1 MTAIID
7 GSVDGNIEGNRTA
20 TYSASAL
27 AKMLG
32 QHPPTDEQIEVI
44 EAPMRP
50 AAIVAGAG
58 SGKTE
63 TMAARVVWLVANG
76 FVEPG
81 RVLGLTF
88 TRKAASEL
96 SSRIRD
102 RLRTLALST
111 AGRIDSDAAWL
122 QTEPTVLTYDAYARR
137 LVTEHGLR
145 LGVEPST
152 GLGDAG
158 TLWLLAFQ
166 VVSASDAPLEELDVT
181 LRTVVGW
188 MQQLGDELLSHV
200 RSLEDLGTY
209 CEENA
214 AHLESLP
221 KKLGKATG
229 KLTDE
234 TLKVARA
241 LRSRQLLIPLLKE
254 FASAKED
261 REVMGFGDVMK
272 VGCELVEKFPDIGE
286 VERGRYDAVLLDEYQ
301 DTSHAQARFLS
312 SLYAGHPVTAVGDP
326 CQAIYAF
333 RGASD
338 DTLGSFG
345 RVFGDGKVVT
355 THQLSM
361 SFRNQHYILGLANGI
376 SSPLRAGGAEVARLT
391 APAGTP
397 DGELSVAF
405 YDDVYVEADAVAARV
420 EGQRVADEAAG
431 TNLSVAVLCR
441 ARSQFTPMIKA
452 LQARE
457 VPYEVVG
464 LSGLISVPEVA
475 DIVAV
480 LRVLDQPDASADL
493 LRILTGPRVRLGSR
507 DLDRLAKLAG
517 RLSGRHEESGR
528 DGVTEMP
535 VESDDVDERSIV
547 EALDS
552 VADAPTGWFSVDG
565 HRRLMRLAGELRALR
580 GSLALPLGD
589 LVTLVERTINLDV
602 EVAVRDRRRDAQPAA
617 QLDAFVSVAT
627 GFSTDA
633 GTNSLSA
640 FVRYLRAAEE
650 EDRGL
655 ALAGVETRSDAVQIL
670 TVHAAKGLEW
680 DVVFVPG
687 LVAKKFPASPDP
699 VEGWLTAPKMLPFA
713 LRGDVRAQ
721 PGIDITG
728 CADEVEF
735 KQERARYKDA
745 VADKSALEERR
756 LFYVAATRARSQL
769 HLSGGV
775 WDEAL
780 KPRQPSD
787 FLVESKELGTSIGIT
802 NSVWA
807 PEPAADARNPLHAED
822 NTEQWPRQRPPGHSD
837 RLIASAAQV
846 RNAVHADAGE
856 SSRHEEA
863 PSDERADQMLRDT
876 ELLLT
881 DRRGR
886 RAAVEI
892 EVPMPQRLSASQM
905 VALHT
910 DAAQFALDIRR
921 PLPRGPQRSASRGTA
936 FHAWLEQRFG
946 SRALLDLD
954 DLPGSGDEDVTLDES
969 YDDLIAAFECSE
981 WADRQPHEVEVPFDI
996 SIGGTPVRGRIDA
1009 VFACPPGDDY
1019 DYDVIDWK
1027 TGRRPVG
1034 AQLTHAEV
1042 QLAIYRIAWA
1052 RVACVPASR
1061 VSAGF
1066 HYVADGRTHR
1076 PQSLMSE
1083 DQLAEMLRIEP
1094 TH

>member
-1 MTAIID
+1 MTAI
-7 GSVDGNIEGNRTA
+7 VEGNRTA
-20 TYSASAL
+20 TYSAAAL
-27 AKMLG
+27 AMMLG
-32 QHPPTDEQIEVI
+32 QHPPTDEQVEVI
-44 EAPMRP
+44 EARMRP

-81 RVLGLTF
+81 KVLGLTF

-96 SSRIRD
+96 SSRIRE

-111 AGRIDSDAAWL
+111 AGRIESDAAWL

-152 GLGDAG
+152 GLADAG
-158 TLWLLAFQ
+158 TLWLLAYR

-200 RSLEDLGTY
+200 RSLDDLDAY
-209 CEENA
+209 CEQNA

-229 KLTDE
+229 NVTLP

-241 LRSRQLLIPLLKE
+241 LRSRQLLISLLKE
-254 FASAKED
+254 FARAKED
-261 REVMGFGDVMK
+261 REVMSFGDVMK
-272 VGCELVEKFPDIGE
+272 IGCELVEKFSDIGE

-312 SLYAGHPVTAVGDP
+312 SLYAGHPITAVGDP

-338 DTLGSFG
+338 DTLATFG
-345 RVFGDGKVVT
+345 RVFGDGEAVT

-361 SFRNQHYILGLANGI
+361 SFRNQRSILGLANGI
-376 SSPLRAGGAEVARLT
+376 SSPLREGGADVAQLT

-397 DGELSVAF
+397 EGHVTVAF
-405 YDDVYVEADAVAARV
+405 YDDVYGEADAVAARV
-420 EGQRVADEAAG
+420 EAQRVADEAAG
-431 TNLSVAVLCR
+431 TSSSVAVLCR
-441 ARSQFTPMIKA
+441 ARKQFTPMIKA

-457 VPYEVVG
+457 IPYEVVG

-493 LRILTGPRVRLGSR
+493 LRILTGPRIRLGSR

-517 RLSGRHEESGR
+517 RLSGRHTETAR
-528 DGVTEMP
+528 DDAADTT

-552 VADAPTGWFSVDG
+552 VAGAPADWFSADG

-602 EVAVRDRRRDAQPAA
+602 EVAVRDRRRGAQPGA

-640 FVRYLRAAEE
+640 FVRYLHAAEE

-687 LVAKKFPASPDP
+687 LVAKKFPASADP
-699 VEGWLTAPKMLPFA
+699 AEGWLTSPKMLPFA

-721 PGIDITG
+721 PVIDITG

-735 KQERARYKDA
+735 KEERARYREA
-745 VADKSALEERR
+745 VDDKSALEERR

-775 WDEAL
+775 WDEGVT
-780 KPRQPSD
+780 PRGPSE
-787 FLVESKELGTSIGIT
+787 FLVESMDLGTSVGT
-802 NSVWA
+802 TASVWA
-807 PEPAADARNPLHAED
+807 DEPEPGARNPLHAED
-822 NTEQWPRQRPPGHSD
+822 HTEQWPQQRPAGHFD
-837 RLIASAAQV
+837 RLIAAAAQV
-846 RNAVHADAGE
+846 RAALEGDVPEPDRDAG
-856 SSRHEEA
+856 SLG
-863 PSDERADQMLRDT
+863 DQRADQMLRDT
-876 ELLLT
+876 ELLLA

-886 RAAVEI
+886 RAAADIEI
-892 EVPMPQRLSASQM
+892 PMPQRLSASQM

-969 YDDLIAAFECSE
+969 YDDLIAAFERSE

-996 SIGGTPVRGRIDA
+996 SIGGTPVRGRLDA
-1009 VFACPPGDDY
+1009 VFACPPGGDY
-1019 DYDVIDWK
+1019 DFDVIDWK

-1034 AQLTHAEV
+1034 AQLAHAEV

-1052 RVACVPASR
+1052 RVAGVPTSR

-1066 HYVADGRTHR
+1066 HYVADGATHR
-1076 PQSLMSE
+1076 PQSLLRE
-1083 DQLAEMLRIEP
+1083 DELADLLRFEDP
-1094 TH
+1094 Q

>member
-1 MTAIID
+1 MTATAQGTAA
-7 GSVDGNIEGNRTA
+7 GSRSA
-20 TYSASAL
+20 TYSAVTL
-27 AKMLG
+27 AQILG
-32 QHPPTDEQIEVI
+32 QHSPTDEQIEVI

-50 AAIVAGAG
+50 GAIVAGAG

-81 RVLGLTF
+81 KVLGLTF

-102 RLRTLALST
+102 RLRTLAMST
-111 AGRIDSDAAWL
+111 AGRIEPDEAWL

-152 GLGDAG
+152 GLADAG
-158 TLWLLAFQ
+158 TLWLLAYQ
-166 VVSASDAPLEELDVT
+166 VVSASDAGLEALDVT

-200 RSLEDLGTY
+200 RSLEDLDDY
-209 CEENA
+209 CEQNA
-214 AHLESLP
+214 THLESLP
-221 KKLGKATG
+221 KKLGKSTG

-254 FASAKED
+254 FARAKAE
-261 REVMGFGDVMK
+261 REVMSFGDVMK
-272 VGCELVEKFPDIGE
+272 VGCELVEKFPDIGD

-312 SLYAGHPVTAVGDP
+312 RLYAGHPITAVGDP

-338 DTLGSFG
+338 DTLASFG
-345 RVFGDGKVVT
+345 HVFGVGEAVT

-361 SFRNQHYILGLANGI
+361 SFRNQESILGLANGV
-376 SSPLRAGGAEVARLT
+376 SAPLRERGAEVAQLT
-391 APAGTP
+391 APSGTA
-397 DGELSVAF
+397 DGAVSVAF
-405 YDDVYVEADAVAARV
+405 YDDVYAEADAVAARA
-420 EGQRVADEAAG
+420 EQLRTADEAAG
-431 TNLSVAVLCR
+431 TSSSVAVLCR

-517 RLSGRHEESGR
+517 RLSGRRADSAREGAT
-528 DGVTEMP
+528 DTP

-552 VADAPTGWFSVDG
+552 IGDAPTDWFSTDG
-565 HRRLMRLAGELRALR
+565 HQRLTRLAGELRMLR

-602 EVAVRDRRRDAQPAA
+602 EVAVRDRRRGAQPGA

-627 GFSTDA
+627 GFSSDA

-640 FVRYLRAAEE
+640 FVRYLHAAEE

-687 LVAKKFPASPDP
+687 LVTKKFPASPDP
-699 VEGWLTAPKMLPFA
+699 VEGWLTAPKMLPYA

-728 CADEVEF
+728 CVDEVEF
-735 KQERARYKDA
+735 KEERARYKDA

-769 HLSGGV
+769 HLSGGT

-780 KPRQPSD
+780 KPRAPSE
-787 FLVESKELGTSIGIT
+787 FLIESKELGPSIGAT
-802 NSVWA
+802 TPVWA
-807 PEPAADARNPLHAED
+807 DEPAPDARNPLHAD
-822 NTEQWPRQRPPGHSD
+822 DHAEQWPPQRPLGHFD
-837 RLIASAAQV
+837 RLEAAAAHV
-846 RNAVHADAGE
+846 RALTDCVHPGPSQGGADEG
-856 SSRHEEA
+856 A
-863 PSDERADQMLRDT
+863 PPDERADQMLRDT

-881 DRRGR
+881 DRRAR
-886 RAAVEI
+886 RTATDIEI
-892 EVPMPQRLSASQM
+892 PMPQRLSASQM

-910 DAAQFALDIRR
+910 DATQFALDIRR

-954 DLPGSGDEDVTLDES
+954 DLPGSGDEDVMLDES
-969 YDDLIAAFECSE
+969 YDDLIAAFERSE

-996 SIGGTPVRGRIDA
+996 SIGGTPVRGRLDA
-1009 VFACPPGDDY
+1009 VFACPPGGRY

-1034 AQLTHAEV
+1034 EQLAHAEV
-1042 QLAIYRIAWA
+1042 QLAVYRIAWA
-1052 RVACVPASR
+1052 RVAGVPVER

-1066 HYVADGRTHR
+1066 HYVADGTTHR
-1076 PQSLMSE
+1076 PQSLLRE
-1083 DQLAEMLRIEP
+1083 DELADLLSADP
-1094 TH
+1094 AS